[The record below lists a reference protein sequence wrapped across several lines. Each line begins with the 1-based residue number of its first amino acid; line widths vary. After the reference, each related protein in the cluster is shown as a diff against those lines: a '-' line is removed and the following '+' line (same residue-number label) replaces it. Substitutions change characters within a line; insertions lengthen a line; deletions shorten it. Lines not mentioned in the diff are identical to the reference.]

1 MDRPFLYKPGTWG
14 RIRRVLLAPVK
25 VVLQKL
31 MRWYVEPAFGQ
42 QRDFN
47 TAVLRRL
54 DDLSGRIDDLTEEVA
69 RAREPTE
76 TTGKSGDEPVERR
89 TRDG

>member
-1 MDRPFLYKPGTWG
+1 MDRPFLYKPGRWG

-54 DDLSGRIDDLTEEVA
+54 DDLSSRIDDLAEVA
-69 RAREPTE
+69 RARKPTE
-76 TTGKSGDEPVERR
+76 TTGESGDEPVKRR